1 MILRNIANQDIPII
15 KMKYVIRIVLFVI
28 IAILAYLNFNTV
40 DSDIKYTAE
49 VEMRENAVIEKLSIL
64 KEGQLAY
71 KYENKMFADNFD
83 DLLDF
88 MENGQK
94 KIIIQSGSADDS
106 TSVVEISEKLV
117 SVREL
122 LFSDVDIA
130 KLRFLPFHADSVE
143 FKIASG
149 EIDKNNVIVPVFEIK
164 DTKPFSKDRQ
174 KNDNP
179 LKVGSIFEA
188 NYNGNWD

>member
-1 MILRNIANQDIPII
+1 LILRNIANQDIPII

-28 IAILAYLNFNTV
+28 IATLAYLNFNTV

-49 VEMRENAVIEKLSIL
+49 VEMRENAVIEKLSVL

-106 TSVVEISEKLV
+106 TTVIEISEKLV
-117 SVREL
+117 SVKEL

-130 KLRFLPFHADSVE
+130 KLRYLPFHADSVE

-149 EIDKNNVIVPVFEIK
+149 EIDKNNVTVPVFEIK

>member
-1 MILRNIANQDIPII
+1 LILRNIANQDIPII

-28 IAILAYLNFNTV
+28 IATLAYLNFNTV

-49 VEMRENAVIEKLSIL
+49 VEMRENAVIEKLSVL

-106 TSVVEISEKLV
+106 TTVVEISEKLV
-117 SVREL
+117 SVKEL

-130 KLRFLPFHADSVE
+130 KLRYLPFHADSVE

-149 EIDKNNVIVPVFEIK
+149 EIDKNNVTVPVFEIK

>member
-1 MILRNIANQDIPII
+1 
-15 KMKYVIRIVLFVI
+15 MKYVIRIVLFVI
-28 IAILAYLNFNTV
+28 IATLAYLNFNTV

-49 VEMRENAVIEKLSIL
+49 VEMRENAVIEKLSVL

-106 TSVVEISEKLV
+106 TTVVEISEKLV
-117 SVREL
+117 SVKEL

-130 KLRFLPFHADSVE
+130 KLRYLPFHADSVE

-149 EIDKNNVIVPVFEIK
+149 EIDKNNVTVPVFEIK

>member
-1 MILRNIANQDIPII
+1 LILRNIANQDIPII
-15 KMKYVIRIVLFVI
+15 KMKNVIRIVLFVL
-28 IAILAYLNFNTV
+28 IAVLAYLNYNTV

-49 VEMRENAVIEKLSIL
+49 VEMRENAVIEKLSSL

-71 KYENKMFADNFD
+71 KNENKMFADNFD

-94 KIIIQSGSADDS
+94 KILIQSGSEDDS
-106 TSVVEISEKLV
+106 TTVVEISEKMV
-117 SVREL
+117 SVKDL
-122 LFSDVDIA
+122 LFSGIDIA
-130 KLRFLPFHADSVE
+130 NLRYLPFHADSVE

-149 EIDKNNVIVPVFEIK
+149 EIDKNNVTVPVFEIK
-164 DTKPFSKDRQ
+164 DTKPFSKERQ
-174 KNDNP
+174 KSNNP

>member
-1 MILRNIANQDIPII
+1 
-15 KMKYVIRIVLFVI
+15 
-28 IAILAYLNFNTV
+28 
-40 DSDIKYTAE
+40 
-49 VEMRENAVIEKLSIL
+49 EKLSVL

-106 TSVVEISEKLV
+106 TTVVEISEKLV
-117 SVREL
+117 SVKEL

-130 KLRFLPFHADSVE
+130 KLRYLPFHADSVE

-149 EIDKNNVIVPVFEIK
+149 EIDKNNVTVPVFEIK

>member
-28 IAILAYLNFNTV
+28 IATLAYLNFNTV

-49 VEMRENAVIEKLSIL
+49 VEMRENAVIEKLSVL

-106 TSVVEISEKLV
+106 TTVVEISEKLV
-117 SVREL
+117 SVKEL

-130 KLRFLPFHADSVE
+130 KLRYLPFHADSVE

-149 EIDKNNVIVPVFEIK
+149 EIDKNNVTVPVFEIK